1 MCVCVHMCVHIHTPQ
16 SHIHNYNTEVR
27 IKSKVPTYFKSLEAL
42 VGMLHVFSLLFF
54 TVSSQ
59 SSGNSAWHIVGVW

>member
-42 VGMLHVFSLLFF
+42 VGMLHVFSLLLF

-59 SSGNSAWHIVGVW
+59 SAWHIVGVW